1 MGTAADAIT
10 CVDTY
15 GIEHQL
21 PVPTGPSVLTY
32 STRSSALVR
41 VEDSDGHVGWGETY
55 GRPGVLTDLDVLG
68 ASVLDKSP
76 VWRGRLADSLAAG
89 GVDRMAVSAM
99 SIALDDLRARQLGV
113 PVADLYGGRRRDGVR
128 AYASSGGY
136 RDDMSFEQSWPAEL
150 AAALEEGFRAAKFR
164 VGRFQSERELAVLG
178 QLRDQAGPQIDL
190 MVDANG
196 AFSITSALRFGRAL
210 GGLGYGWFE
219 EPLIRFMN
227 GLEYPGYEQLA
238 HLEVPVAAGEG
249 LRTRSA
255 FDAFLARGA
264 ATVVQPDVAICG
276 GIGEALFVAE
286 LAALRGR
293 LCVPHAWGGAILL
306 AATTQLLAV
315 MRDPAEMPGADA
327 PLLEV
332 DRLSNPVRTEIGEP
346 EMRPV
351 DGVIPVP
358 DKPGLGVEIDE
369 PTVRRMAAVTRRHH
383 ITDQ

>member
-1 MGTAADAIT
+1 MGTATDAII

-32 STRSSALVR
+32 SRRSSALVR
-41 VEDSDGHVGWGETY
+41 VEDGDGHVGWGETY
-55 GRPGVLTDLDVLG
+55 GRPGVLADLDALG
-68 ASVLDKSP
+68 ASVVGHAP
-76 VWRGRLADSLAAG
+76 ARRGRLADSLAAG
-89 GVDRMAVSAM
+89 GADRLAVSAM
-99 SIALDDLRARQLGV
+99 GIALDDLRARQLGV
-113 PVADLYGGRRRDGVR
+113 PVADLYGGRRRDRVR

-136 RDDMSFEQSWPAEL
+136 REDMSFEQTWPAEL
-150 AAALEEGFRAAKFR
+150 ATALEEGFQAAKFR
-164 VGRFQSERELAVLG
+164 VGRFQPERELALLG
-178 QLRDQAGPQIDL
+178 QLREQAGPQADL

-196 AFSITSALRFGRAL
+196 AYSVATAIPFGRAL
-210 GGLGYGWFE
+210 GGLGYRWFE
-219 EPLIRFMN
+219 EPMTRSMN

-238 HLEVPVAAGEG
+238 RLDVPVAAGEG

-264 ATVVQPDVAICG
+264 ATIVQPDVAICG

-293 LCVPHAWGGAILL
+293 LCVPHAWGGTILL

-315 MRDPAEMPGADA
+315 MRDPAEMPGADE

-346 EMRPV
+346 EIRPV

-369 PTVRRMAAVTRRHH
+369 ASVRRIAAVTRRHH